1 MDTPLP
7 KTEIFPP
14 AKSESAPGAF
24 SAIRAKRAR
33 LDGMMAC
40 YDICN
45 ITPREID
52 ALVDKMLAAGQP
64 LDADMLMF
72 SSFGERYRGHL
83 CDITGQAAD
92 ASSAADMMSVAKDQL
107 GIAQRAEDARSVA
120 TWVTFI
126 DFLDVIRARTLKYM
140 GREESL
146 A

>member
-7 KTEIFPP
+7 KSEIFPP
-14 AKSESAPGAF
+14 AQAVSAPGAF
-24 SAIRAKRAR
+24 SALRAKRAR

-40 YDICN
+40 YDISS

-64 LDADMLMF
+64 LDADMHLF

-83 CDITGQAAD
+83 SDISGQGSD
-92 ASSAADMMSVAKDQL
+92 ANAPTNMLTIAKDQL
-107 GIAQRAEDARSVA
+107 GIAQRAGDSRSAA
-120 TWVTFI
+120 TWVTFSK
-126 DFLDVIRARTLKYM
+126 FLDVIHARTRKYM
-140 GREESL
+140 SLEERI